1 MRKKSKNWT
10 KANKQMSK
18 VITITLI
25 VFLVALVSPVWAD
38 APDSDAA
45 EKDQNDTS
53 VMQAFSSKEV
63 KKSEIV
69 AIEDETKRLVMFF
82 MGVPLLLL
90 LATTVTLGIAMV
102 IFEKKVFVAHMI
114 FAGLSMTLAIA
125 HAIVGVVW
133 FYPF

>member
-1 MRKKSKNWT
+1 M
-10 KANKQMSK
+10 KASKQMGR
-18 VITITLI
+18 VIPIMLV
-25 VFLVALVSPVWAD
+25 VFLLALVSQAWAD
-38 APDSDAA
+38 APDGEAG
-45 EKDQNDTS
+45 EKEQNDTS
-53 VMQAFSSKEV
+53 VMQAFSTKEV

-69 AIEDETKRLVMFF
+69 AIGDETKRLVMFF

-90 LATTVTLGIAMV
+90 LATTVALGVAMV

-125 HAIVGVVW
+125 HAIVGIVW

>member
-1 MRKKSKNWT
+1 M
-10 KANKQMSK
+10 KASKQMGR
-18 VITITLI
+18 VIPIMLV
-25 VFLVALVSPVWAD
+25 VFLLALVSQAWAD
-38 APDSDAA
+38 APDGEAG
-45 EKDQNDTS
+45 EKEQNDTS

-69 AIEDETKRLVMFF
+69 AIGDETKRLVMFF

-90 LATTVTLGIAMV
+90 LATTVALGVAMV

-125 HAIVGVVW
+125 HAIVGIVW

>member
-1 MRKKSKNWT
+1 M
-10 KANKQMSK
+10 KANRQMSR
-18 VITITLI
+18 VILITLA
-25 VFLVALVSPVWAD
+25 VYLAALVSPACAD
-38 APDSDAA
+38 APDSEAA
-45 EKDQNDTS
+45 EKEQNDTS

-63 KKSEIV
+63 KKSEVV
-69 AIEDETKRLVMFF
+69 AIGDKTKRLVMFF

-90 LATTVTLGIAMV
+90 LATTVALGIAMV